1 MAPKKLLP
9 FRLVVKKGTLQ
20 QSSRDRLLLIL
31 IMKKKCKQRILVMLL
46 WTLNNFKLWW
56 RWMVP
61 PLNVF
66 PAENLELISFEDDK
80 YFMRKGLEGQGGR
93 RSKVGDKVIETPV
106 EKTKAEGKGIAK
118 SIAKPTRSSPSL
130 APRKMDQGGGGLII
144 LSDDSVMEPVES
156 CTSISAGK

>member
-1 MAPKKLLP
+1 MQTENPSNAIVDP
-9 FRLVVKKGTLQ
+9 Q
-20 QSSRDRLLLIL
+20 QV
-31 IMKKKCKQRILVMLL
+31 Q
-46 WTLNNFKLWW
+46 T
-56 RWMVP
+56 MVAMDGSIEEALMIP

-66 PAENLELISFEDDK
+66 PAENLELISFKDDK

-93 RSKVGDKVIETPV
+93 RSKVGDKVIETPA

-156 CTSISAGK
+156 CTSIYAGK